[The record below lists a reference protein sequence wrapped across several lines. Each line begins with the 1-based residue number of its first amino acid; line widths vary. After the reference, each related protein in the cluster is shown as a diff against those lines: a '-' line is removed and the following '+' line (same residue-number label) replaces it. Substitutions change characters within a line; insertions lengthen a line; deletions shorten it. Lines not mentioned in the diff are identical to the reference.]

1 MILKIFRLPLM
12 SEKCGIEIVF
22 VRDFPELLI
31 RYGMSVKIIE
41 QNFVTQD
48 FYDGGAIT
56 GFK

>member
-1 MILKIFRLPLM
+1 M

-22 VRDFPELLI
+22 VRDVPELLI
-31 RYGMSVKIIE
+31 RYYGMSVKIIE

-48 FYDGGAIT
+48 FYDGGTIT